1 MMILTIGALFITGT
15 CMLLD
20 GHRTGRQIEAT
31 VLAAYP
37 QINKRKFVAKSPTV
51 TGKIQKG

>member
-1 MMILTIGALFITGT
+1 MIILTIGALFITGT

-20 GHRTGRQIEAT
+20 GHRTGRQIEAA